1 MSLKP
6 IYSVFS
12 ELPIA
17 GFHDK
22 ISSKFL
28 EGTNM
33 AIKKVCVI
41 GSGTMGNGIT
51 QVVAQAGYETTMVDV
66 KQEFIDKGMGAIKA
80 SLGRFVEKGRVPQ
93 ADMDKAM
100 ANIRTLVDLKQAAK
114 DADYVIEAVFERAEV
129 KMPIFQQL
137 EEICPKQTILASNTS
152 GIPIGLLASATKRP
166 EKVIGMHFFSPVP
179 MMKGLEVVKS
189 LLASE
194 ETIKVS
200 LDFGKSIGKET
211 VLVKDSPG
219 FITNRI
225 IPLVMNEGAK
235 LLQEGLASMEDID
248 KIVRLSLNWPM
259 GPFELCD
266 LIGVDVGVDLLEGIY
281 KQTGWERYKPAPLL
295 KRMVEIGYLG
305 RKSGKGFYTLFG
317 TK

>member
-1 MSLKP
+1 M
-6 IYSVFS
+6 
-12 ELPIA
+12 
-17 GFHDK
+17 D
-22 ISSKFL
+22 
-28 EGTNM
+28 
-33 AIKKVCVI
+33 IKKVCVI

-51 QVVAQAGYETTMVDV
+51 QVVAQGGYETTMVDV
-66 KQEFIDKGMGAIKA
+66 KQEFIDKGMSAIKA
-80 SLGRFVEKGRVPQ
+80 SLGRFVEKGRVSQ

-100 ANIRTLVDLKQAAK
+100 ANIRTSIDLKQAAK

-129 KMPIFQQL
+129 KTPIFQQL

-152 GIPIGLLASATKRP
+152 GIPISLLASATKRP

-179 MMKGLEVVKS
+179 MMRGLEVVKS
-189 LLASE
+189 LLTSE
-194 ETIKVS
+194 ETVKIS
-200 LDFGKSIGKET
+200 LDLGKSIGKET
-211 VLVKDSPG
+211 VVVKDSPG

-235 LLQEGLASMEDID
+235 LLEEGLASMEDID
-248 KIVRLSLNWPM
+248 KIVRLSFNWPM

-266 LIGVDVGVDLLEGIY
+266 LVGVDVDVDLLEGIY
-281 KQTGWERYKPAPLL
+281 QQTGWERYKPAPLL

-305 RKSGKGFYTLFG
+305 RKVGKGFYTLFG

>member
-1 MSLKP
+1 
-6 IYSVFS
+6 
-12 ELPIA
+12 
-17 GFHDK
+17 
-22 ISSKFL
+22 
-28 EGTNM
+28 
-33 AIKKVCVI
+33 
-41 GSGTMGNGIT
+41 
-51 QVVAQAGYETTMVDV
+51 MVDV
-66 KQEFIDKGMGAIKA
+66 KQEFIDRGMGAIKA
-80 SLGRFVEKGRVPQ
+80 SLGRFVEKGRVSQ

-100 ANIRTLVDLKQAAK
+100 ANIHTSIDLKQAAK
-114 DADYVIEAVFERAEV
+114 EADYVIEAVFERAEV

-137 EEICPKQTILASNTS
+137 EEICPKETILASNTS

-179 MMKGLEVVKS
+179 MMRGLEVVKS
-189 LLASE
+189 LLTSE

-219 FITNRI
+219 FITNRL
-225 IPLVMNEGAK
+225 IPLVMNEGAR
-235 LLQEGLASMEDID
+235 LLEEGLASMEDID
-248 KIVRLSLNWPM
+248 KIVRLSFNWPM

-266 LIGVDVGVDLLEGIY
+266 LVGVDVGVDLLEEIY
-281 KQTGWERYKPAPLL
+281 KQTGWERYKPVPLL

-305 RKSGKGFYTLFG
+305 RKVGKGFYTLFG